1 MEIKTLLT
9 VNDLALRAAH
19 TDFRSCLEICQKFFY
34 GSFRSALSF
43 FFQSDSQR
51 YPFQKSRTEHP
62 RKQLIKFMSTNFKN
76 SFLVKPEPHDGPT
89 ESDHA
94 AGDPNRREKH
104 RSQPHWKY
112 AAERIQLRQVT
123 PIPSD
128 RSQSAAMHISRMPAA
143 VTGVLRNPA
152 TPSLRTFPPFM
163 ICDPD
168 ERKNTFHGRMLR
180 TGLGGDGS
188 WTVRRNQPR
197 RPWRSGAGGCGRCMV
212 SEGDLPVVGG
222 GGRRLTQGRRWTG
235 KSLPCVNRL
244 PPRPMKIICQIAN
257 PAKHESGKS
266 GRPAATG
273 LMNAFR

>member
-1 MEIKTLLT
+1 MIWRF
-9 VNDLALRAAH
+9 VPH
-19 TDFRSCLEICQKFFY
+19 TQILEAVLKFVKN
-34 GSFRSALSF
+34 SFTALSGLSCPSF
-43 FFQSDSQR
+43 FSQIAAAILFKKKNRTSSETAHKIYVDKFQ
-51 YPFQKSRTEHP
+51 
-62 RKQLIKFMSTNFKN
+62 N

-104 RSQPHWKY
+104 RSQPHLKY
-112 AAERIQLRQVT
+112 AAERIQLRPVT

-152 TPSLRTFPPFM
+152 TPSRRTFPPLM
-163 ICDPD
+163 ICNPD

-180 TGLGGDGS
+180 TGLGRNGL
-188 WTVRRNQPR
+188 WTARRNRSR
-197 RPWRSGAGGCGRCMV
+197 RPWRSGAGGRGRCMV
-212 SEGDLPVVGG
+212 LEGDLPVVGG

-244 PPRPMKIICQIAN
+244 SPRPIKNICQIAN

-273 LMNAFR
+273 LMNASR

>member
-1 MEIKTLLT
+1 MCANIRYNTDNQRIESQDRTRIVLRNPVACARRNRTQLT
-9 VNDLALRAAH
+9 VKDLALRAAH
-19 TDFRSCLEICQKFFY
+19 ADFRSCFEIYVDKF
-34 GSFRSALSF
+34 
-43 FFQSDSQR
+43 Q
-51 YPFQKSRTEHP
+51 
-62 RKQLIKFMSTNFKN
+62 N
-76 SFLVKPEPHDGPT
+76 SFLVKPESHDGPT
-89 ESDHA
+89 KSDHA
-94 AGDPNRREKH
+94 AGDCSLREKH

-180 TGLGGDGS
+180 TGLGRNGL
-188 WTVRRNQPR
+188 WTARRNRSR
-197 RPWRSGAGGCGRCMV
+197 RPWRSGAGGRGRCMV
-212 SEGDLPVVGG
+212 LEGDLPVVGG
-222 GGRRLTQGRRWTG
+222 GGRRLMQGRRWTG
-235 KSLPCVNRL
+235 KSLPCIKRL
-244 PPRPMKIICQIAN
+244 PPRPMKKICQIAN
-257 PAKHESGKS
+257 PAKHESGKF

-273 LMNAFR
+273 LMNASR

>member
-1 MEIKTLLT
+1 MIW
-9 VNDLALRAAH
+9 RFGPH
-19 TDFRSCLEICQKFFY
+19 TQILEAVLKFVKN
-34 GSFRSALSF
+34 SFTALSGLSCPSF
-43 FFQSDSQR
+43 FSQIAAAILFKKKNRTSSETAHKIYVDKFQ
-51 YPFQKSRTEHP
+51 
-62 RKQLIKFMSTNFKN
+62 N

-89 ESDHA
+89 EFDHA
-94 AGDPNRREKH
+94 AGDPNRRDKH

-128 RSQSAAMHISRMPAA
+128 LSQPAAMHISRMPAA

-152 TPSLRTFPPFM
+152 TPSRRTFPPLM
-163 ICDPD
+163 ICNPD